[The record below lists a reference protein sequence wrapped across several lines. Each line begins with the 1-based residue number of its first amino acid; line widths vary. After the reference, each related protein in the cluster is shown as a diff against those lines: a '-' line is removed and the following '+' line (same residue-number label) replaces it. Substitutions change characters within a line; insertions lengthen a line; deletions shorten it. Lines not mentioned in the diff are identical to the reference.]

1 MTWQRKNGNL
11 KLLDGLTEEHKTH
24 VLPDVHNVG
33 DRWILLI
40 NRLFPLPLAALDLCC
55 GMWGLSSPNQGLNPH
70 SLHWKVYS

>member
-1 MTWQRKNGNL
+1 MYTVWETGGSY
-11 KLLDGLTEEHKTH
+11 LLFF
-24 VLPDVHNVG
+24 
-33 DRWILLI
+33 